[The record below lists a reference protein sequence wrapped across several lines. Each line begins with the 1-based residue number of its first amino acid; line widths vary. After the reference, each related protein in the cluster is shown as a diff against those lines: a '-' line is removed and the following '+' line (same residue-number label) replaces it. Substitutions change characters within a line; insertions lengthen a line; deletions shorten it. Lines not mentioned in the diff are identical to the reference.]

1 MILFKNS
8 FRVKKNVTVLL
19 KKTPM
24 EKLKG
29 SKMTLFFCL
38 LLITVYSYGQ
48 SQNGEVTYTFFANG
62 AKKEAKLIFTSS
74 ESIFTIKNDL
84 INKKKV
90 EVTADEEK
98 SQINTSVNLWKHI
111 PDDLGLL
118 TNIKDN
124 CIIEHKFF
132 PIDFAAIKFDTLF
145 VKDTARI
152 ISWELLNE
160 TKNINSFNCQKA
172 RGNFRGRTYTV
183 WFTDDIPVSLGP
195 WKLNGLPGLILEA
208 TDSLNQFQY
217 FAEKVELQTERNI
230 LEPRG
235 FFNQTYITPIVER
248 SKFLILMEL
257 INKEVISKIESSLP
271 RGVVSTTNK
280 TSSKIV
286 EDNNFLE
293 INFDDIKQK

>member
-1 MILFKNS
+1 M
-8 FRVKKNVTVLL
+8 
-19 KKTPM
+19 
-24 EKLKG
+24 KG
-29 SKMTLFFCL
+29 SKRALLFWL
-38 LLITVYSYGQ
+38 LFGTIYSYGQ
-48 SQNGEVTYTFFANG
+48 SQNGEVNYTFFANG
-62 AKKEAKLIFTSS
+62 AKKEAKLRFNNS

-84 INKKKV
+84 LNNKKV
-90 EVTADEEK
+90 EVTADEEESK
-98 SQINTSVNLWKHI
+98 INISVNLWKDI
-111 PDDLGLL
+111 PDDLGML

-124 CIIEHKFF
+124 CIIDHKFL

-183 WFTDDIPVSLGP
+183 WFTNDIPVNLGP

-217 FAEKVELQTERNI
+217 FAEKVELQMEVNTIDTE
-230 LEPRG
+230 G
-235 FFNQTYITPIVER
+235 FFNQIYITPIIER

-257 INKEVISKIESSLP
+257 INKEVNAKIDSSMP
-271 RGVVSTTNK
+271 RGVISTTNE

-286 EDNNFLE
+286 KDNNFLE
-293 INFDDIKQK
+293 INFDDIK

>member
-1 MILFKNS
+1 
-8 FRVKKNVTVLL
+8 
-19 KKTPM
+19 M

-29 SKMTLFFCL
+29 SKRALFFWL
-38 LLITVYSYGQ
+38 LLMTIYSYGQ

-62 AKKEAKLIFTSS
+62 AKKEAKLIFNNS

-84 INKKKV
+84 LNKKKV
-90 EVTADEEK
+90 EVTGNDEK
-98 SQINTSVNLWKHI
+98 SQINTSINLWEDI

-183 WFTDDIPVSLGP
+183 WFTNDIPVSLGP

-217 FAEKVELQTERNI
+217 FAEKVELQMEVNTIDTE
-230 LEPRG
+230 G
-235 FFNQTYITPIVER
+235 FFNQIYITPIIER

-257 INKEVISKIESSLP
+257 INKEVNAKIDSSMP
-271 RGVVSTTNK
+271 RGVISTINK

-286 EDNNFLE
+286 EDNNFIE
-293 INFDDIKQK
+293 INFDDIKKK

>member
-1 MILFKNS
+1 MNK
-8 FRVKKNVTVLL
+8 
-19 KKTPM
+19 M
-24 EKLKG
+24 KLI
-29 SKMTLFFCL
+29 KMVLFFWL
-38 LLITVYSYGQ
+38 LFMTIFSYGQ
-48 SQNGEVTYTFFANG
+48 SQNGVVNYIFFANG
-62 AKKEAKLIFTSS
+62 AKKEAKLIFNSS
-74 ESIFTIKNDL
+74 ESIFIIKNDL
-84 INKKKV
+84 VNKKKV
-90 EVTADEEK
+90 EVTGNEEK
-98 SQINTSVNLWKHI
+98 SQIDTSINLWKDI

-160 TKNINSFNCQKA
+160 TKKINSFNCQKA

-183 WFTDDIPVSLGP
+183 WFTNDIPVSLGP

-217 FAEKVELQTERNI
+217 FAEKVELQVEVNTIDTE
-230 LEPRG
+230 G
-235 FFNQTYITPIVER
+235 FFNQIYITPIVER

-257 INKEVISKIESSLP
+257 INREVNAKIDSSMP
-271 RGVVSTTNK
+271 RGVISTTNK
-280 TSSKIV
+280 TSSKIL

-293 INFDDIKQK
+293 INFDDIIQK

>member
-1 MILFKNS
+1 
-8 FRVKKNVTVLL
+8 
-19 KKTPM
+19 M

-29 SKMTLFFCL
+29 SKRALLFWL
-38 LLITVYSYGQ
+38 LFGTIYSYGQ
-48 SQNGEVTYTFFANG
+48 SQNGEVNYTFFANG
-62 AKKEAKLIFTSS
+62 AKKEAKLRFNNS

-84 INKKKV
+84 LNNKKV
-90 EVTADEEK
+90 EVTADEEESK
-98 SQINTSVNLWKHI
+98 INISVNLWKDI
-111 PDDLGLL
+111 PDDLGML

-124 CIIEHKFF
+124 CIIDHKFL

-183 WFTDDIPVSLGP
+183 WFTNDIPVNLGP

-217 FAEKVELQTERNI
+217 FAEKVELQMEVNTIDTE
-230 LEPRG
+230 G
-235 FFNQTYITPIVER
+235 FFNQIYITPIIER

-257 INKEVISKIESSLP
+257 INKEVNAKIDSSMP
-271 RGVVSTTNK
+271 RGVISTTNK

-293 INFDDIKQK
+293 INFDDIK

>member
-1 MILFKNS
+1 MA
-8 FRVKKNVTVLL
+8 
-19 KKTPM
+19 
-24 EKLKG
+24 
-29 SKMTLFFCL
+29 LFFWL
-38 LLITVYSYGQ
+38 LFMTIYSYGQ
-48 SQNGEVTYTFFANG
+48 LQNGVVNYTFFANG
-62 AKKEAKLIFTSS
+62 AKKEAKLIFNSS
-74 ESIFTIKNDL
+74 ESIFTLKNDL
-84 INKKKV
+84 VNKKKV
-90 EVTADEEK
+90 EVTGNEDK
-98 SQINTSVNLWKHI
+98 SQINTSINLWKDI

-183 WFTDDIPVSLGP
+183 WFTNDIPVSLGP

-217 FAEKVELQTERNI
+217 FAEKVELQMEVNTIDTE
-230 LEPRG
+230 G
-235 FFNQTYITPIVER
+235 FFNQIYITPIIER

-257 INKEVISKIESSLP
+257 INKEVNAKIDSSMP
-271 RGVVSTTNK
+271 RGVISTTNK

-286 EDNNFLE
+286 EENNFLE
-293 INFDDIKQK
+293 INFDDIKLK